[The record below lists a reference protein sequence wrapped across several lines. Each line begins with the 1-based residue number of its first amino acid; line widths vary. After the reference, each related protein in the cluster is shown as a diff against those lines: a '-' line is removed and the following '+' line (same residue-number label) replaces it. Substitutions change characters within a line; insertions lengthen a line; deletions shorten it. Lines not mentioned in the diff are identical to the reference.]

1 VSATQQIRVRRSRA
15 LLGVLGCG
23 LLAAGVHV
31 MPRVAPDARSCNSWL
46 RAARARLRGARLVE
60 TEGVV
65 FQEHGN
71 DCGAACLKTILAER
85 GIERSLSHL
94 RKTAGT
100 TRAGTS
106 MRNLRL
112 AAEGLGVESR
122 SWLIAAK
129 DLASLPLPA
138 IAFVN
143 GNHFVVLRRHLARDL
158 LEVDDPA
165 LGRLQWP
172 ISSFRRAWE
181 GQVLVF
187 APTWVPP

>member
-1 VSATQQIRVRRSRA
+1 V
-15 LLGVLGCG
+15 G
-23 LLAAGVHV
+23 
-31 MPRVAPDARSCNSWL
+31 
-46 RAARARLRGARLVE
+46 

-65 FQEHGN
+65 FQEYGN

-85 GIERSLSHL
+85 GIERSLSYL
-94 RKTAGT
+94 RRTTGTA
-100 TRAGTS
+100 RAGTS

-112 AAEGLGVESR
+112 AAERLGVESR
-122 SWLIAAK
+122 SWSVPGK
-129 DLASLPLPA
+129 DLAGLPLPA

-143 GNHFVVLRRHLARDL
+143 GDHFVVLRRHLAQGT

-165 LGRLQWP
+165 LGRLHWP
-172 ISSFRRAWE
+172 ITSFRRAWA